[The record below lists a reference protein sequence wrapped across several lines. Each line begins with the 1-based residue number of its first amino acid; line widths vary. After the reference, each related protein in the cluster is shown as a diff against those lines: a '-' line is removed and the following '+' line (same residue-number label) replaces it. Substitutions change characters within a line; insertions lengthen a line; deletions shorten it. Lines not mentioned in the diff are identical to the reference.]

1 MTDSERLPALI
12 RMEQNGDQSVEG
24 ASSQTM
30 GRNADRMAGTYGY
43 SMEEAEEAKIPLS
56 QYLWI
61 LKRHRFRISGFIAAA
76 VISTLIVSARLTP
89 IFESTATV
97 DIDRQTPPGVV
108 GQDSTRGAQNDADQF
123 LATQIKLVQSD
134 SVLRPV
140 DRRFHLREHE
150 LQSMDAARADD
161 APVVLKRLKVARPPN
176 TYLLLIS
183 YRSPDP
189 QLAADASN
197 AIAQSYLEHSYN
209 IRLRS
214 SASLSEFMEKQ
225 LDELKAKMERS
236 SQALAGFERDL
247 NVISPEEK
255 TNILSSR
262 LLQLNSEYTSAQG
275 DRLKKEAAF
284 ESVRDGSMEAALATP
299 QGESLRHLADH
310 LNEAREQFTEIKT
323 HYGANHPEY
332 RRAAAKVSEIESAI
346 EATRTQIGRRVEV
359 EFRESERRE
368 SMVKQALADGKAEF
382 DHMNARSFEYQA
394 VKREAEA
401 DKNLYA
407 ELIRKIKEAGINAG
421 FQNSSIRIADPA
433 RPGLNPVFPSI
444 PLNTMLAFLF
454 SALAAVGAAVI
465 SDLLDKTIRDP
476 EQVARTL
483 RTEVIGSLPLMKNR
497 NAAGLGAR
505 AIEASSNGA
514 SEHQNGV
521 AENGLVTNG
530 VVSNG
535 SEKNGFGKNGVVNNS
550 AVGKSSGKN
559 GVINNRSGKNG
570 VSKNNSGKNAV
581 GKRDERDLSGF
592 GESVRTLRNSI
603 LLGNFDRQYRS
614 LLVTSAAP
622 GEGKTTTA
630 ANLAA
635 AHAEQGKRTLL
646 IDGDLRRPSVHRN
659 FNLPSAVGLSNAL
672 LGEIPWR
679 AAVIEAKGNPGLHIL
694 PAGPPSRRA
703 SDLIGRGLVE
713 LLAEASAEFDLV
725 MLDAPPLLGFAEPL
739 QMATAVDGV
748 IVVARAGQTS
758 RKAVAT
764 VLATLNRLRAHVVG
778 VVLNEV
784 HKELSDS
791 YYYYGYYRSYYRP
804 VEEEV
809 HS

>member
-1 MTDSERLPALI
+1 MNDRERLPALLD
-12 RMEQNGDQSVEG
+12 MERIPHYAPPLDSEP
-24 ASSQTM
+24 
-30 GRNADRMAGTYGY
+30 
-43 SMEEAEEAKIPLS
+43 EEAKIPLS

-61 LKRHRFRISGFIAAA
+61 LKRYRWRISGFVAACVIAT
-76 VISTLIVSARLTP
+76 IIISARLTP

-123 LATQIKLVQSD
+123 LATQVKLVQSD

-140 DRRFHLREHE
+140 DRRFHLREQE
-150 LQSMDAARADD
+150 QQAISPRADD
-161 APVVLKRLKVARPPN
+161 APVTLSRLKVTRPPN
-176 TYLLLIS
+176 TYLLLVS

-197 AIAQSYLEHSYN
+197 AIAQSYLEHTYN

-247 NVISPEEK
+247 NVINPEEK
-255 TNILSSR
+255 TSILSSR
-262 LLQLNSEYTSAQG
+262 LLQLNTEYTSAQG
-275 DRLKKEAAF
+275 DRLRKEAAY
-284 ESVRDGSMEAALATP
+284 ESVRGGSMESALATP
-299 QGESLRHLADH
+299 QGESLRHLTEH
-310 LNEAREQFTEIKT
+310 LNEAREQFGEIKT
-323 HYGANHPEY
+323 HFGANHPEY
-332 RRAAAKVSEIESAI
+332 KRAQAKVNEVQTAI
-346 EATRTQIGRRVEV
+346 DSTLKQIGDRVEV
-359 EFRESERRE
+359 EFREGERRE
-368 SMVKQALADGKAEF
+368 AMVKQALAGAKEEF
-382 DHMNARSFEYQA
+382 DRMNARSFEYQA
-394 VKREAEA
+394 RKREAEA
-401 DKNLYA
+401 DKHLYE

-433 RPGLNPVFPSI
+433 RPALKPVFPSL
-444 PLNTMLAFLF
+444 PLNAMLAFLF
-454 SALAAVGAAVI
+454 SMLLAVGAAVL

-497 NAAGLGAR
+497 SALGIGASWADGKRTNGIVNGYGAR
-505 AIEASSNGA
+505 NGSHKGNTHKSNG
-514 SEHQNGV
+514 H
-521 AENGLVTNG
+521 
-530 VVSNG
+530 
-535 SEKNGFGKNGVVNNS
+535 
-550 AVGKSSGKN
+550 
-559 GVINNRSGKNG
+559 
-570 VSKNNSGKNAV
+570 
-581 GKRDERDLSGF
+581 KREEERDLTGF
-592 GESVRTLRNSI
+592 GESIRTLRNSI
-603 LLGNFDRQYRS
+603 LLGNFDRCYRS

-635 AHAEQGKRTLL
+635 AHAEQGRRTLL

-659 FNLPSAVGLSNAL
+659 FNLPSVIGLSNAL

-679 AAVIEAKGNPGLHIL
+679 EAVIEAEAIPGLFIL

-703 SDLIGRGLVE
+703 SDLVGRGLVE

-748 IVVARAGQTS
+748 LVVARAGQTS

-764 VLATLNRLRAHVVG
+764 VLATLNRLRAKVVG

-791 YYYYGYYRSYYRP
+791 YNYYGYYRTYYRTADDSSSGHGP
-804 VEEEV
+804 SGNASNGSQSSEEV

>member
-1 MTDSERLPALI
+1 MNDRERLPALLD
-12 RMEQNGDQSVEG
+12 MERIPQYAPPLDSEP
-24 ASSQTM
+24 
-30 GRNADRMAGTYGY
+30 
-43 SMEEAEEAKIPLS
+43 EEAKIPLS

-61 LKRHRFRISGFIAAA
+61 LKRYRWRISGFVAACVIAT
-76 VISTLIVSARLTP
+76 IIISARLTP

-123 LATQIKLVQSD
+123 LATQVKLVQSD

-140 DRRFHLREHE
+140 DRRFHLREQE
-150 LQSMDAARADD
+150 QQAISPRADD
-161 APVVLKRLKVARPPN
+161 APVTLSRLKVTRPPN
-176 TYLLLIS
+176 TYLLLVS

-197 AIAQSYLEHSYN
+197 AIAQSYLEHTYN

-236 SQALAGFERDL
+236 SHALAGFERDL
-247 NVISPEEK
+247 NVINPEEK
-255 TNILSSR
+255 TSILSSR
-262 LLQLNSEYTSAQG
+262 LLQLNTEYTSAQG
-275 DRLKKEAAF
+275 DRLRKEAAY
-284 ESVRDGSMEAALATP
+284 ESVRGGSMESALATP
-299 QGESLRHLADH
+299 QGESLRHLTEH
-310 LNEAREQFTEIKT
+310 LNEAREQFGEIKT
-323 HYGANHPEY
+323 HFGANHPEY
-332 RRAAAKVSEIESAI
+332 KRAQAKVNEVQTAI
-346 EATRTQIGRRVEV
+346 DSTLKQIGERVEV
-359 EFRESERRE
+359 EFREGERRE
-368 SMVKQALADGKAEF
+368 AMVKQALAGAKEEF
-382 DHMNARSFEYQA
+382 DRMNARSFEYQA
-394 VKREAEA
+394 RKREADA
-401 DKNLYA
+401 DKHLYE

-433 RPGLNPVFPSI
+433 RPALKPVFPSL
-444 PLNTMLAFLF
+444 PLNAMLAFLF
-454 SALAAVGAAVI
+454 STLLAVGAAVL

-497 NAAGLGAR
+497 SALGIGASWADGKRTNGIVNGYGAR
-505 AIEASSNGA
+505 NGSHKGNAHKSNG
-514 SEHQNGV
+514 N
-521 AENGLVTNG
+521 
-530 VVSNG
+530 
-535 SEKNGFGKNGVVNNS
+535 
-550 AVGKSSGKN
+550 
-559 GVINNRSGKNG
+559 
-570 VSKNNSGKNAV
+570 
-581 GKRDERDLSGF
+581 KREEERDLTGF
-592 GESVRTLRNSI
+592 GESIRTLRNSI
-603 LLGNFDRQYRS
+603 LLGNFDRCYRS

-635 AHAEQGKRTLL
+635 AHAEQGRRTLL

-659 FNLPSAVGLSNAL
+659 FNLPSVIGLSNAL

-679 AAVIEAKGNPGLHIL
+679 EAVIEAEAIPGLFIL
-694 PAGPPSRRA
+694 PAGPPSRHA
-703 SDLIGRGLVE
+703 SDLVGRGLVE

-748 IVVARAGQTS
+748 LVVARAGQTS

-764 VLATLNRLRAHVVG
+764 VLATLNRLRAKVVG

-791 YYYYGYYRSYYRP
+791 YNYYGYYRTYYRTP
-804 VEEEV
+804 DDSSSGHGPPGHGSNGQPTEEV